1 MALAPVTPSFELLVR
16 SEIVLTPKYI
26 VCWTVDEDQC
36 RTIVDIHENY
46 EHLFSLPKD
55 RPVDTGWRGRH
66 IGWTACADAVIVR
79 DDRFSDDPM
88 PVV

>member
-1 MALAPVTPSFELLVR
+1 MALSPSSPTFSSPVR

-26 VCWTVDEDQC
+26 VCWAVDEDQC
-36 RTIVDIHENY
+36 RTIVHLLENY
-46 EHLFSLPKD
+46 NDLFALPKD

>member
-1 MALAPVTPSFELLVR
+1 MALSPTSPTFSSPIR
-16 SEIVLTPKYI
+16 HEIILTPKYI
-26 VCWTVDEDQC
+26 VCWE
-36 RTIVDIHENY
+36 IHEGSRYAVHLLENY
-46 EHLFSLPKD
+46 EHLFRLPKD
-55 RPVDTGWRGRH
+55 RPVEPGWRGRH